1 MVGAEMNKIAVSLT
15 VGLILLFVVLSLFI
29 PADVLVS
36 ILSAGIFVAAA
47 IGVARWG
54 PAAWRVYFPLRG
66 LPAPDRETRYGV
78 LGLVLWLLSEGGKR
92 IYSVTVIGL
101 SRPDWVNDLYIS
113 AFLNG
118 MTFAGLVLV
127 IMATS
132 FPDEKPAKVPPTV
145 LALLAFLGVLISYA
159 LPALI
164 AKVIMLG
171 AMLAKLGVVAV
182 H

>member
-1 MVGAEMNKIAVSLT
+1 MVGAEMNKIALSIT
-15 VGLILLFVVLSLFI
+15 VGLILLFIILSLFI
-29 PADVLVS
+29 SADVLVS

-47 IGVARWG
+47 VGVARWG
-54 PAAWRVYFPLRG
+54 PAAWRVYFPVRG
-66 LPAPDRETRYGV
+66 LPPPDRETRYGV

-159 LPALI
+159 LPTII
-164 AKVIMLG
+164 AKLILFG
-171 AMLAKLGVVAV
+171 TVVLKIGIVSV

>member
-1 MVGAEMNKIAVSLT
+1 MAGAEMNKVAVSLT
-15 VGLILLFVVLSLFI
+15 VGLILLFILLALFI
-29 PADVLVS
+29 SADVMVS
-36 ILSAGIFVAAA
+36 ILSAGIFIAAA

-54 PAAWRVYFPLRG
+54 PAAWRVYFPSKAY
-66 LPAPDRETRYGV
+66 PTPDKETRYGV

-118 MTFAGLVLV
+118 LTFAGLVLV
-127 IMATS
+127 IMATA
-132 FPDEKPAKVPPTV
+132 FPDEKPARVPPTI

-159 LPALI
+159 LPMVI
-164 AKVIMLG
+164 AKLVMV
-171 AMLAKLGVVAV
+171 AAALAKIGIVSIR
-182 H
+182 